1 VAIRGFD
8 EKRRGLKAGFF
19 SMQVPWR
26 YTVAGYPAPSQ
37 FGHAVSRRPHALMTL
52 NVAAMPRHEYDEWR

>member
-8 EKRRGLKAGFF
+8 EKRRGKAGFF
-19 SMQVPWR
+19 LCRFRGDTQLLVTSHRPHSAHV
-26 YTVAGYPAPSQ
+26 
-37 FGHAVSRRPHALMTL
+37 VSRRRHALMTL